1 MRKISFFGGVA
12 VLVLIGVGAWIAVG
26 TSSSTSALAA
36 STIDPFAMMASA
48 KGCLLR
54 TTLTT
59 RWSSIELTAT
69 TQKPRATCLGICC
82 ISPGSFATLAA
93 ISPCR

>member
-36 STIDPFAMMASA
+36 YY
-48 KGCLLR
+48 R
-54 TTLTT
+54 
-59 RWSSIELTAT
+59 SIRDDDE
-69 TQKPRATCLGICC
+69 C
-82 ISPGSFATLAA
+82 
-93 ISPCR
+93 